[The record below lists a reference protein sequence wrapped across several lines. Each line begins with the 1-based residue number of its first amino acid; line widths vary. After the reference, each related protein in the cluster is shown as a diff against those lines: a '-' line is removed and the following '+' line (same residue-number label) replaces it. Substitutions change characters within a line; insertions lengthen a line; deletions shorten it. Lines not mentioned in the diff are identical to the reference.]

1 MNKVYSLLLTL
12 LAGVFFLIGNVIT
25 KKNKKKES
33 LLVFSNSLAL
43 IVLVGLV
50 LFDFIPELYEIF
62 EDSSKLDSILTVI
75 SFIAIGFILLKL
87 LDRFIPDHHHEHKK
101 NESNHKEH
109 ESHVAHV
116 GLVTAASLILHNIIE
131 GMALTGTAINNL
143 KAGLIMCIGVGLHN
157 IPLGIEISLSTEG
170 RLNKKTNIILNICL
184 LISALIGGVIFT
196 LLGEMNEFILGCII
210 SVTLGMILYI
220 VLCELLHEFI
230 NYKNRKEAKLGII
243 IGIIIIGLSLLI

>member
-230 NYKNRKEAKLGII
+230 NYKNRK
-243 IGIIIIGLSLLI
+243 IGRAHV